1 MHCSR
6 LRDRWKVSAA
16 EGAHISLHQMGQGQR
31 GSLEVVDDF
40 LGPGSGLGVA
50 GLVEAIPSQVIVH
63 SAATFLGLM
72 SLAAPKLSDP

>member
-1 MHCSR
+1 
-6 LRDRWKVSAA
+6 
-16 EGAHISLHQMGQGQR
+16 
-31 GSLEVVDDF
+31 LEVVDDF